1 MASKIRLVF
10 VVVFFSL
17 ATLTA
22 CGGSEE
28 KISTQDR
35 EVCIE
40 FVLEY
45 PRGLPFF
52 NPEPGDFKE
61 MMATDKSTIGP
72 RGAEWLIKFG
82 PSRGFAGGLRSSS
95 NQTLASL
102 AFDTQ
107 LAYERK
113 SSDFQKAATRSLMET
128 VWMDYRSTAA
138 RLYDKCVSL
147 TR

>member
-1 MASKIRLVF
+1 M
-10 VVVFFSL
+10 
-17 ATLTA
+17 
-22 CGGSEE
+22 
-28 KISTQDR
+28 
-35 EVCIE
+35 
-40 FVLEY
+40 LEY

-52 NPEPGDFKE
+52 APGADDFKR
-61 MMATDKSTIGP
+61 MMAPDDGKIGP

-82 PSRGFAGGLRSSS
+82 PSRGFAGNLRSSS
-95 NQTLASL
+95 NETLARL

-107 LAYERK
+107 LAYDRK
-113 SSDFQKAATRSLMET
+113 SADFQKAANRSLMES